1 MAHRVLIW
9 LVVMEIAQLRQVATA
24 GLGGVAATVVDMS
37 ALVLMVGSGMPV
49 AAAAFISA
57 AAGAGVGFLMD
68 KHLPVRY
75 RSHVTFKQLARFAA
89 VAVATALLMA
99 LAMQLVAVKLG
110 VPLVAAKAICSAA
123 IFIAWTYPAQRKLVF
138 RPRPRMQPWMSLS

>member
-1 MAHRVLIW
+1 MLGKD
-9 LVVMEIAQLRQVATA
+9 LRQVATA

-37 ALVLMVGSGMPV
+37 ALVLLVKSGVPV
-49 AAAAFISA
+49 AGSAFLSA
-57 AAGAGVGFLMD
+57 AAGACVGFLMN
-68 KHLPVRY
+68 KHVAFRD
-75 RSHVTFKQLARFAA
+75 RSPVTFKQLARFAA

-123 IFIAWTYPAQRKLVF
+123 VFVAWTYPAQRRLVF
-138 RPRPRMQPWMSLS
+138 KPRVRLQPWMSLS